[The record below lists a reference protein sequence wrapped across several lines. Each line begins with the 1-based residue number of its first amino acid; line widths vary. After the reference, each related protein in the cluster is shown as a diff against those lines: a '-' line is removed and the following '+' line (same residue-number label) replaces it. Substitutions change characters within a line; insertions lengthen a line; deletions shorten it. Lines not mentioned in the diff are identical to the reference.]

1 MDPCGLL
8 SRGRTAQ
15 GAQEPC
21 DDGSEQENMNH
32 EIQKNTEYVILGV
45 CNIGLPLISYIID
58 GRKIVLVNVWLGMW
72 WV

>member
-1 MDPCGLL
+1 
-8 SRGRTAQ
+8 
-15 GAQEPC
+15 
-21 DDGSEQENMNH
+21 MNH